1 MRSIE
6 MTQNKTN
13 KRPPRCYT
21 IIHGGMKGQMTMMAD
36 IPTT

>member
-1 MRSIE
+1 M
-6 MTQNKTN
+6 TN

-36 IPTT
+36 MPRT